1 MAATKRILFLAD
13 INSVHT
19 ERWVKNL
26 IHRGYEIGL
35 FSLSEKKTTW
45 IDSLSCEYHCVGVN
59 QDKIRSKKR
68 FSKLAYFSSFK
79 ELKSFTKNF
88 NPEIVH
94 AHYASSYGMLLMR
107 LKFKNSVL
115 SLWGSDVYEFP
126 KRSFIHKKLFQR
138 ILNSAPIVCSTS
150 KDMARE
156 ASLYVKKDF
165 HITPFGIDTDRFK
178 PTGANHPVFTI
189 GTVKTLEKVYGID
202 RLIHLFDKFQSQFEG
217 EVQLKIFGS
226 GSELDSLQS
235 LVKELKLES
244 KVHFKGFVE
253 DQNLIEAFNS
263 LDVFVALS
271 RRESFGVAALEA
283 QSCGIPVIV
292 SNVGGLPEVVS
303 PETGFMVD
311 GNPIAIGLVDGAL
324 EALNKLI
331 DADFRKAMGA
341 KGRSFVIDNYS
352 ESVCVDQ
359 LLKVYQ

>member
-1 MAATKRILFLAD
+1 MTATKRILFLAD
-13 INSVHT
+13 INSIHT

-26 IHRGYEIGL
+26 INRGYEIGL

-68 FSKLAYFSSFK
+68 FSKLAYFSSFN
-79 ELKSFTKNF
+79 ELKSFSKEF

-94 AHYASSYGMLLMR
+94 GHYASSYGMLLMR
-107 LKFKNSVL
+107 LKFKNSIL

-165 HITPFGIDTDRFK
+165 HITPFGIDTERFK
-178 PTGANHPVFTI
+178 PTDIDNPVFTI
-189 GTVKTLEKVYGID
+189 GTVKSLEKVYGID

-217 EVQLKIFGS
+217 EVQLNIFGS

-235 LVKELKLES
+235 LVKDLKLEPI
-244 KVHFKGFVE
+244 VHFKGFVE

-263 LDVFVALS
+263 LDVFIALS
-271 RRESFGVAALEA
+271 RQESFGVAALEA
-283 QSCGIPVIV
+283 QACGIPVIV
-292 SNVGGLPEVVS
+292 SNVGGLPEVVNS
-303 PETGFMVD
+303 ETGFIVEGD
-311 GNPIAIGLVDGAL
+311 VLEEGLGAL
-324 EALNKLI
+324 KKLSN
-331 DADFRKAMGA
+331 ADFRKSMGA
-341 KGRSFVIDNYS
+341 KGRSFVVDNYS